1 MNQSNVFINYF
12 RSVSLKKSTTLP
24 FYITHWSWIMVL
36 ILDGNSDI
44 EAHVYSDL
52 GLFKVFVKIG
62 SNRNLK
68 LCSKRP
74 VFLFL
79 ELPSD
84 ISTME

>member
-1 MNQSNVFINYF
+1 MNQSNVFVNYF

-62 SNRNLK
+62 SNCK
-68 LCSKRP
+68 FKVMFKKACFS
-74 VFLFL
+74 VFRVT
-79 ELPSD
+79 
-84 ISTME
+84 I